1 MPPGAGAQLVVLL
14 DQLVARLLCPVGVDA
29 ERGDTQ
35 RPAQRL
41 PLQLAEARERL
52 DFVETDD

>member
-1 MPPGAGAQLVVLL
+1 VPSGGVAQLVVLL
-14 DQLVARLLCPVGVDA
+14 DQLVTCLLRPVGVDA
-29 ERGDTQ
+29 ERSDTQ

-41 PLQLAEARERL
+41 PLQLAEGRQRL

>member
-1 MPPGAGAQLVVLL
+1 VPPGAGAKFVVLF
-14 DQLVARLLCPVGVDA
+14 DQLVPWLLRPVGVDA
-29 ERGDTQ
+29 ERSDAQ

-41 PLQLAEARERL
+41 PLQLAEGRQRL